1 MMALL
6 LLVGLWR
13 ALTEHPVAATASAV
27 PSAQAASLGLF
38 ALLTAFSNGCT
49 AMTGVEAVS
58 NGVPAFRAPESKNAA
73 QTLTAMAVLAIVM
86 FAGITV
92 LAHIYGI
99 LPSDETIV
107 SQIAR
112 TAFGG
117 RGAAYYAV
125 QFGTM
130 SILVLAA
137 NTAYAD
143 FPRLASI
150 VARDGYLP
158 RQFANRGDRLAFSNG
173 IVVLSACAAILLV
186 GFRGDTH
193 ALLPLYMIG
202 VFISFTLSQTGMV
215 VRWRRMRSA
224 GWVRSAIVNGVGA
237 AATAIVLVIVAI
249 TKSAEGA
256 WIILALVP
264 VLVLLFTA
272 TRRHYAGVARELSLE
287 TWTPASPPRGT
298 VLVPVGGVHRAVLEA
313 LGYANTLSGDVRGV
327 FVNTGAAAADRVRL
341 DWARWAGGTPLVILP
356 SPYRSLLEPL
366 VSYIADLQEV
376 QPNAYVTIILPEFVP
391 ARWWQHLLHN
401 QQALLLK
408 AALHFRPGVVV
419 TSVPFHL
426 RQ

>member
-1 MMALL
+1 
-6 LLVGLWR
+6 
-13 ALTEHPVAATASAV
+13 
-27 PSAQAASLGLF
+27 
-38 ALLTAFSNGCT
+38 
-49 AMTGVEAVS
+49 MTGVEAVS
-58 NGVPAFRAPESKNAA
+58 NGVPAFRAPESKHAA

-92 LAHIYGI
+92 LAHIFAI

-112 TAFGG
+112 TVFRG

-158 RQFANRGDRLAFSNG
+158 RQSANRGDRLAFSNG

-186 GFRGDTH
+186 AFRGDTH

-224 GWVRSAIVNGVGA
+224 GWVRSAIVNGLG
-237 AATAIVLVIVAI
+237 ATA
-249 TKSAEGA
+249 
-256 WIILALVP
+256 
-264 VLVLLFTA
+264 TA
-272 TRRHYAGVARELSLE
+272 TVCVMASVSKSPKGTRLTE
-287 TWTPASPPRGT
+287 TPVRVLPP
-298 VLVPVGGVHRAVLEA
+298 L
-313 LGYANTLSGDVRGV
+313 
-327 FVNTGAAAADRVRL
+327 
-341 DWARWAGGTPLVILP
+341 
-356 SPYRSLLEPL
+356 
-366 VSYIADLQEV
+366 
-376 QPNAYVTIILPEFVP
+376 
-391 ARWWQHLLHN
+391 
-401 QQALLLK
+401 
-408 AALHFRPGVVV
+408 
-419 TSVPFHL
+419 
-426 RQ
+426 